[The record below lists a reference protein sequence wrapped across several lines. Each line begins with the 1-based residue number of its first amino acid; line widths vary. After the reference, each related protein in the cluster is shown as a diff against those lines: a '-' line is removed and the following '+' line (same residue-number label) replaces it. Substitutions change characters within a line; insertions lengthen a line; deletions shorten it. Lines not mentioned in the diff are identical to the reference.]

1 MRHPNRIALALTAC
15 FLSASFAATAANV
28 ATVNGVAIPDSK
40 VDFFLKQVAERGQ
53 KDSPELRARIK
64 EELIRNE
71 VLFQEAQKKGV
82 EKHPEVQQRLDM
94 AKQQILVGAFVNDF
108 AKANPISDAELKKE
122 FDKIKVNFSGKE
134 YKARHIL
141 VKSEDEAKAILA
153 DLKKGKKFDDIAKAK
168 STDKGSAI
176 NGGDLGWSTPANY
189 VKEFGEALAKLPK
202 GKISDPVKT
211 QFGWHIIKLD
221 DQREAKGPSFEE
233 VKPELQRE
241 LQGQRV
247 QKMVEDLRAKAKVE

>member
-15 FLSASFAATAANV
+15 FLSATFAATAANV

-94 AKQQILVGAFVNDF
+94 AKQQILVGAYVNDF

-247 QKMVEDLRAKAKVE
+247 QKMVEDLRAKAKV

>member
-15 FLSASFAATAANV
+15 FLSATFAATAANV

-94 AKQQILVGAFVNDF
+94 AKQQILVGAYVNDF

-247 QKMVEDLRAKAKVE
+247 QKMVEELRAKAKVE

>member
-82 EKHPEVQQRLDM
+82 EKNPEVQQRLDM
-94 AKQQILVGAFVNDF
+94 AKQQILVGAYVNDF

>member
-94 AKQQILVGAFVNDF
+94 AKQQILVGAYVNDF

-247 QKMVEDLRAKAKVE
+247 QKMVEELRAKAKVE

>member
-1 MRHPNRIALALTAC
+1 M
-15 FLSASFAATAANV
+15 
-28 ATVNGVAIPDSK
+28 
-40 VDFFLKQVAERGQ
+40 
-53 KDSPELRARIK
+53 
-64 EELIRNE
+64 
-71 VLFQEAQKKGV
+71 
-82 EKHPEVQQRLDM
+82 
-94 AKQQILVGAFVNDF
+94 
-108 AKANPISDAELKKE
+108 
-122 FDKIKVNFSGKE
+122 NFSGKE

-221 DQREAKGPSFEE
+221 DQREAKGPSL
-233 VKPELQRE
+233 K
-241 LQGQRV
+241 
-247 QKMVEDLRAKAKVE
+247 K

>member
-82 EKHPEVQQRLDM
+82 EKNPEVQQRLDM
-94 AKQQILVGAFVNDF
+94 AKQQILVGAYVNDF

-247 QKMVEDLRAKAKVE
+247 QKMVEELRAKAKVE

>member
-15 FLSASFAATAANV
+15 FLSATFAATAANV

-82 EKHPEVQQRLDM
+82 EKNPEVQQRLDM
-94 AKQQILVGAFVNDF
+94 AKQQILVGAYVNDF

-247 QKMVEDLRAKAKVE
+247 QKMVEELRAKAKVE